1 MVSKL
6 HQSALLD
13 HRGRSSAECN
23 HAAVYRYRRTYP
35 LIDPR
40 SVEVFYWVVVLGG
53 FRRAAEK
60 LATTQPAVSARIA
73 GLEAAVGARLLDRG
87 QRRRIS
93 PTPAGLQLMGYAERL
108 LALQDEMRAAF
119 LAPAALRGTVRLGVA
134 ETIVHTWL
142 GTLVRRLH
150 EAYPLIELDIVVE
163 ISAVLRASL
172 LAGEIDVA
180 LLLGPV
186 AAAGVRDLPLDEH
199 PLGWIARPGLL
210 PPGRLGLEALSR
222 HPVITYARQ
231 TAPYQQVRDL
241 FAGHVRE
248 GGAAPRIFANASLA
262 SIVRMVIDGIGVG
275 VIAPGAI
282 RAELESGSLVLLDA
296 IPALRP
302 LHFTASWRESA
313 GSGLAAAVA
322 RLAMAVAGGVE
333 RPGL

>member
-1 MVSKL
+1 M
-6 HQSALLD
+6 
-13 HRGRSSAECN
+13 
-23 HAAVYRYRRTYP
+23 
-35 LIDPR
+35 IDPK

-60 LATTQPAVSARIA
+60 LATTQPAVSARVA
-73 GLEAAVGARLLDRG
+73 GLEAALGARLLDRG

-119 LAPAALRGTVRLGVA
+119 LAPAALRGVVRLGVA

-210 PPGRLGLEALSR
+210 PGLVPGGRLGLEALSC

-241 FAGHVRE
+241 FAGHVRD

-262 SIVRMVIDGIGVG
+262 SIVRMVLDGIGIG

-282 RAELESGSLVLLDA
+282 RAELASGALVLLDA
-296 IPALRP
+296 APVLTPLR
-302 LHFTASWRESA
+302 FTASWREVA

-322 RLAMAVAGGVE
+322 RLAMEVAGGGE
-333 RPGL
+333 RSGL

>member
-1 MVSKL
+1 M
-6 HQSALLD
+6 
-13 HRGRSSAECN
+13 
-23 HAAVYRYRRTYP
+23 
-35 LIDPR
+35 IDPR

-60 LATTQPAVSARIA
+60 LATTQPAVSARVA
-73 GLEAAVGARLLDRG
+73 GLETALGARLLDRG

-93 PTPAGLQLMGYAERL
+93 PTPAGLQLMAYAERL

-119 LAPAALRGTVRLGVA
+119 LSPAALRGTVRLGVS

-163 ISAVLRASL
+163 ITAVLRASL

-210 PPGRLGLEALSR
+210 PPGRVGLDVLTR
-222 HPVITYARQ
+222 HPIITYARQ

-241 FAGHVRE
+241 FSGRIRD

-262 SIVRMVIDGIGVG
+262 SIVRMVLDGIGVG

-282 RAELESGSLVLLDA
+282 RAELDSGALVLLDA
-296 IPALRP
+296 VPVLTPLR
-302 LHFTASWRESA
+302 FTASWRETA

-322 RLAMAVAGGVE
+322 RLAMEVAG
-333 RPGL
+333 RADHSGL